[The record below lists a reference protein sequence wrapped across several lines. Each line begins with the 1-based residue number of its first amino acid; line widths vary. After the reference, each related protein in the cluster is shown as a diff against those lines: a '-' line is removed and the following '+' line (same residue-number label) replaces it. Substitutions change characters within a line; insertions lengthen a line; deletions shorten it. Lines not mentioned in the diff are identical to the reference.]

1 MNDTHSI
8 KREDLLIHGIRTPCF
23 DGGGDAKE
31 AIVFL
36 HGNPGS
42 GRDWLDLLSQVQ
54 EFSRTLAPDMPG
66 FGTADKPVDFDYTVA
81 GYAKH
86 FGALLEERGI
96 ERVHLVLHD
105 FGGPWGLAWA
115 ADNPS
120 KVASLSLIN
129 IGIMRGY
136 RWHYLAVTWRLPVI
150 GEIFQATTT
159 RWAFHIVLKHGNPR
173 GLPKP
178 FIDGMYANFDRGTRR
193 AILKLYRA
201 TNDLGGAAD
210 AAQAA
215 LKPLDLDCLVIWG
228 KRDPYVPWRFAAQQ
242 RETFPRAEIIYLE
255 DSGHWPFIDN
265 PQAVT
270 DALIP
275 FLKNATG
282 NG

>member
-1 MNDTHSI
+1 MKQDELQIN
-8 KREDLLIHGIRTPCF
+8 GIRTPCF
-23 DGGGDAKE
+23 DTGGDSNE
-31 AIVFL
+31 AVVFL

-42 GRDWLDLLSQVQ
+42 GRDWLDLMSQVQ
-54 EFSRTLAPDMPG
+54 PFSRTLAPDMPG
-66 FGTADKPVDFDYTVA
+66 FGTAEKPADFDYTVA
-81 GYAKH
+81 GYAAH
-86 FGALLEERGI
+86 FGALLDKREIG
-96 ERVHLVLHD
+96 RVHLVLHD

-115 ADNPS
+115 AAHPS

-136 RWHYLAVTWRLPVI
+136 RWHYLAVIWRLPVL

-159 RWAFHIVLKHGNPR
+159 RWAFHVVLKHGNPR

-178 FIDGMYANFDRGTRR
+178 FIDGMYDNYDGGTRR

-201 TNDLGGAAD
+201 TNDLGAAAD

-228 KRDPYVPWRFAAQQ
+228 KRDPYISWRFADQQ
-242 RETFPRAEIIYLE
+242 RETFPRADIVYLE

-270 DALIP
+270 DTLIP
-275 FLKNATG
+275 FLRKVTG
-282 NG
+282 NA